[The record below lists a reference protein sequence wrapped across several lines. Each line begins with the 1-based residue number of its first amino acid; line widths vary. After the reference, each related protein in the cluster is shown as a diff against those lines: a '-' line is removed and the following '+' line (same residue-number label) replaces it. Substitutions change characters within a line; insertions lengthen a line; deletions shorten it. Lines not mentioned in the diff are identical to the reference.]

1 ITLKGMGGLGRQETS
16 QVTFKVV
23 DSGGNPLGGKSV
35 TFTLSTSVGGISFSN
50 GKTTA
55 TATSD
60 FTSGATLGQAVVTVN
75 SGNVSTPVRVQA
87 SIDGTTLATLSDE
100 LTITTGIPHQ
110 SGFTLSPTVSNIE
123 GWSVDGI
130 TTSVTAMLSDHF
142 NNPVPDGTAV
152 NFTTSGGRIGGS
164 CSTKDGNC
172 TVTLNSQNPRPSNGR
187 VAVLAYAVGEESFTD
202 LNGNGIADNSDEMK
216 DVNVV
221 STDIGE
227 AFLDYP
233 TVPGSPYGNGT
244 RDSNEPFIDFNGDN
258 AYNSPDSKFNG
269 ILCSPG
275 FCSDKKSIHVFKQ
288 FVMVFSGSEASI
300 TITDGSGT
308 AFTNDEID
316 LSTGPSG
323 PVGCKTA
330 VKFKLNI
337 VDKRSNVM
345 PAGTTVELVTTNGT
359 LDNSKVT
366 VSNTNVYPVPAMNF
380 SIAGDGS
387 IDATTGAC
395 SDTTASGT
403 LTITVTTPLKVVT
416 STSISVK
423 N

>member
-1 ITLKGMGGLGRQETS
+1 M
-16 QVTFKVV
+16 
-23 DSGGNPLGGKSV
+23 
-35 TFTLSTSVGGISFSN
+35 
-50 GKTTA
+50 
-55 TATSD
+55 
-60 FTSGATLGQAVVTVN
+60 VTVN

-202 LNGNGIADNSDEMK
+202 LNGNGIADSSDEMK

-233 TVPGSPYGNGT
+233 TVPGSPYGSGT
-244 RDSNEPFIDFNGDN
+244 RDSNEPFIDFNGDS

-288 FVMVFSGSEASI
+288 FVMVFSGSEATI
-300 TITDGSGT
+300 TITNAAGVEYAANTSIDLDAGSGG
-308 AFTNDEID
+308 
-316 LSTGPSG
+316 SSGCKG
-323 PVGCKTA
+323 PVS
-330 VKFKLNI
+330 FKLNI
-337 VDKRSNVM
+337 VDRNSNVM
-345 PAGTTVELVTTNGT
+345 PAGTTVELATTNGT

-387 IDATTGAC
+387 IDATTAAC

-403 LTITVTTPLKVVT
+403 LTITVTTPQKIVTTKSIGVVH
-416 STSISVK
+416 
-423 N
+423 